1 MAPMSGV
8 APIAAAGADS
18 ETRPSFSLARKHI
31 VQQAARGLK
40 RRLRQVGVHAPS
52 IVALGVMKAMS
63 AEDTDQSPIAGR
75 GDMGELSSRAR
86 SQRVD
91 RL

>member
-1 MAPMSGV
+1 
-8 APIAAAGADS
+8 
-18 ETRPSFSLARKHI
+18 
-31 VQQAARGLK
+31 
-40 RRLRQVGVHAPS
+40 VGVYAPS